1 MVRTQVG
8 MWGAGVPTMMLSA
21 GQTKAALGS
30 ISPIPFHVVYDA
42 NYDINSHSTS
52 FFLTSQLLKKVVFKF
67 IIFFNVSNELVSST
81 IADRK

>member
-1 MVRTQVG
+1 
-8 MWGAGVPTMMLSA
+8 MMLSG

-30 ISPIPFHVVYDA
+30 ISPIPSHVVYDA
-42 NYDINSHSTS
+42 TYDINSHSTS

-67 IIFFNVSNELVSST
+67 IFFFSVSNELVSST